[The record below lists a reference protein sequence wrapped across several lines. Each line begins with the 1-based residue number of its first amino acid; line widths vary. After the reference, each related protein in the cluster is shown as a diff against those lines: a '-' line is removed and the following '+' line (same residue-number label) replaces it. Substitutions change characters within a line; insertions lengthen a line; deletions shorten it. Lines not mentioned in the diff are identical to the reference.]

1 MTLRR
6 RKTASAVSKDV
17 MAEVRSLYVQEA
29 AGNVAGLSPTTSGIA
44 GVMTRHRELASVTN
58 DGGED

>member
-6 RKTASAVSKDV
+6 RKTASAVSEDV

-29 AGNVAGLSPTTSGIA
+29 AGNVAGLRPTTSGIA
-44 GVMTRHRELASVTN
+44 GVVTTYRELASVTN

>member
-1 MTLRR
+1 LRR
-6 RKTASAVSKDV
+6 RKTASAVSEDV

-29 AGNVAGLSPTTSGIA
+29 AGNVAGLRPTSGIA
-44 GVMTRHRELASVTN
+44 RVVTTYRELASVTN

>member
-6 RKTASAVSKDV
+6 RKTASAVSEDV
-17 MAEVRSLYVQEA
+17 MAEVRSLYAQE
-29 AGNVAGLSPTTSGIA
+29 AGNVAGLRPTTSEIA
-44 GVMTRHRELASVTN
+44 RVVTTYRELASVTN